1 MAGRSP
7 KIHIETEMTMKYIN
21 HSKSLCLQHAVG
33 TEGNAEL
40 RRQEGNKDDSEAQ
53 SQERNRQVDKDLLDS
68 VFKLM
73 EA

>member
-7 KIHIETEMTMKYIN
+7 KIHIKIEMTTRYIN
-21 HSKSLCLQHAVG
+21 HSKSLRLQHAAR

-40 RRQEGNKDDSEAQ
+40 RREGGDSEAQ

-68 VFKLM
+68 VFKRM

>member
-1 MAGRSP
+1 
-7 KIHIETEMTMKYIN
+7 MTTKYIN
-21 HSKSLCLQHAVG
+21 HSKSLCLQHAAG

-40 RRQEGNKDDSEAQ
+40 RREGGNKDDSQAQ
-53 SQERNRQVDKDLLDS
+53 SRKRNRQVDEDLLDS